1 MAGIEAEL
9 SSWMAVEYGF
19 RALPQT
25 YFVTISRKGELK
37 VVDPSGVNVEAI
49 FLSMKLL

>member
-1 MAGIEAEL
+1 
-9 SSWMAVEYGF
+9 MAVEYGF

-37 VVDPSGVNVEAI
+37 VVDPSDINILVDETFI
-49 FLSMKLL
+49 RKKC